1 MKEKKVLILT
11 YYFPPLGM
19 GGVQRVT
26 KFVKYLPLL
35 GWQPY
40 VLTVKEVEYIVK
52 DPSLLEDISGRTEI
66 FRTGS
71 FDPLRVWFGLK
82 NFLKKEKKKDKPIKA
97 YTIRRS
103 KFLSWLFFP
112 DNKVGWTP
120 FALRKGL
127 SVCRREKIDLI
138 FSSSPPPSLHLTG
151 YLLKVLTG
159 IPWIADFRDPWIGYK
174 LESFPTPFHAFLKK
188 RLERLIVNKA
198 DGVIT
203 ANPAITRELETRYPQ
218 EKKICLVSQ
227 GYDEEDFRTYQ
238 TSTSEIFTIGYLG
251 TFSLDC
257 DPEPFFAALSELIN
271 QRRIPKQKVQF
282 VHVGVS
288 MGIDLD
294 RLMEKYKLKDIVQQ
308 KGYLPHGKS
317 LGEMRK
323 VSLLLLITSDFPQ
336 VFPAKTFEYLRLQK
350 PILGIVPLKSEVA
363 QFTTGV
369 DIGKVVS
376 PEDIKGIKEALLFFF
391 SNFEKGKLTTDVNED
406 KLGKFERKS
415 LTLELASLF
424 DGTVKGWC

>member
-71 FDPLRVWFGLK
+71 FDPLRVWVVLK
-82 NFLKKEKKKDKPIKA
+82 NFLKKGKKKDKPIKA

-112 DNKVGWTP
+112 DNKVGWIP

-127 SVCRREKIDLI
+127 SVCGREKIDLI
-138 FSSSPPPSLHLTG
+138 FSSSPPPSLHLIG
-151 YLLKVLTG
+151 YLLKLLTG

-174 LESFPTPFHAFLKK
+174 LKSFPTPFHAFLKK

-198 DGVIT
+198 DRMIT

-227 GYDEEDFRTYQ
+227 GFDEEDFGTYQ
-238 TSTSEIFTIGYLG
+238 TSTSDIFTIGYMG

-257 DPEPFFAALSELIN
+257 NPEPFLAALSELIN
-271 QRRIPKQKVQF
+271 QRRIPKEKVQF
-282 VHVGVS
+282 VHVGIS

-317 LGEMRK
+317 LDEMRK
-323 VSLLLLITSDFPQ
+323 VSLLLLITSDSPQ

-350 PILGIVPLKSEVA
+350 PILGIVPLKSEITK
-363 QFTTGV
+363 FLTEM
-369 DIGKVVS
+369 KVRKAVS
-376 PEDIKGIKEALLFFF
+376 PEDTKGIEETLF
-391 SNFEKGKLTTDVNED
+391 SYYSDFEKGKLTLNVNKDE
-406 KLGKFERKS
+406 LRRFERKS
-415 LTLELASLF
+415 LTFRLASLF
-424 DGTVKGWC
+424 DEVTQV